1 MAKSERQIV
10 RDYRR
15 EQKKKILAG
24 IEAGTM
30 TKQDL
35 SHFNATN
42 RRHQMFDAVK
52 AVVRLTQRKN
62 PYTETGNGFERD
74 GKRFV
79 NEGRIM
85 IGGTKPMYQYRD
97 SENQVWLMKEAITAI
112 GTKKPMG
119 ALVSEAA
126 FRIQNLVDPES
137 AIPTFVTKSADGKVV
152 HGSFQARV
160 DVDKNAID
168 LFQWQRD
175 GKGSLSDS
183 LKKQILR
190 EHVTDWLLCNF
201 DTKGEN
207 FLIDTAGRLR
217 GIDKEQAFSYLYE
230 KEAQHLSY
238 DYSPNPNKTLY
249 DTVFQKY
256 ASGDKSM
263 ELDLSGNYQYIQK
276 ISRMPDQEYMNLFK
290 DVIEVKCKGDTA
302 RADKMYEAILGRK
315 QNLEAEYGAFYG
327 KLVRARFH
335 EKSKDML
342 SEDGQFKFE
351 GRETAAPEREAGRE
365 AGVRHSRGAKVLKAR
380 LEERSRIFLK
390 SRSEKVSAHYRAI
403 HDVMEQITEL
413 AGEKVNRENRD
424 KLEKLN
430 GELKERCES
439 FLEESGNRHTPR
451 GRARR
456 KLVNE
461 ILRMEKSDGKTLAVL
476 KDEKMLDYME
486 KSGKTC
492 WEAFGMGR
500 KKDQS
505 LDAGT
510 PVTAQRLAR
519 LAGTDDYGAVH
530 RLFESCQTGE
540 KETVDARLAQGVD
553 CLTEQSIRYGM
564 RDILD
569 KKQLKELCRRV
580 AQVQK
585 ALPAMEQT
593 QSTKQA
599 GPEGKTQSAKQAGP
613 EGKTQTAKQAGPEGK
628 TPTQKNPPQKQARR

>member
-1 MAKSERQIV
+1 MAASERQIV

-15 EQKKKILAG
+15 AQKEKILAG
-24 IEAGTM
+24 IAAGTM

-62 PYTETGNGFERD
+62 PYTETGNRFERD
-74 GKRFV
+74 GRQFE

-97 SENQVWLMKEAITAI
+97 SEGQVWLMKEAITAI

-126 FRIQNLVDPES
+126 YRIQNLVEPES
-137 AIPTFVTKSADGKVV
+137 AIPTFVRKSADGKVV

-175 GKGSLSDS
+175 GKGVLTDS

-207 FLIDTAGRLR
+207 FLIDTEGRLR

-249 DTVFQKY
+249 DTVFQMY
-256 ASGDKSM
+256 AAGDGNM
-263 ELDLSGNYQYIQK
+263 ELDLSGNYEYIRK
-276 ISRMPDQEYMNLFK
+276 LSRMPDQEYMDIFK
-290 DVIEVKCKGDTA
+290 DVIEAKCKGDTA
-302 RADKMYEAILGRK
+302 KADKMYEAILSRK

-327 KLVRARFH
+327 KLVRERFR

-342 SEDGQFKFE
+342 TEDGQFKFE
-351 GRETAAPEREAGRE
+351 GREAGAPQRTAQRASEAKQ
-365 AGVRHSRGAKVLKAR
+365 SRGAETMKER
-380 LEERSRIFLK
+380 LEERRRAFLRSRN
-390 SRSEKVSAHYRAI
+390 EKVSAHYQAI
-403 HDVMEQITEL
+403 HDVLGRITEL
-413 AGEKVNRENRD
+413 AEAPVNRENRE

-461 ILRMEKSDGKTLAVL
+461 LLEMERSDEKTLTVL
-476 KDEKMLDYME
+476 KDDKMLDYME

-500 KKDQS
+500 KQGRG

-510 PVTAQRLAR
+510 PVATQRLAK
-519 LAGTDDYGAVH
+519 LAGTDDYGAID
-530 RLFESCQTGE
+530 RLFGSRQLGE
-540 KETVDARLAQGVD
+540 KDSVDAALAHGVD
-553 CLTEQSIRYGM
+553 CLTEQSLRYGM

-569 KKQLKELCRRV
+569 KRQLKELCQRV

-585 ALPAMEQT
+585 ALPAMEKT
-593 QSTKQA
+593 ETRTAEKKA
-599 GPEGKTQSAKQAGP
+599 GPEGREAARAA
-613 EGKTQTAKQAGPEGK
+613 ETAS
-628 TPTQKNPPQKQARR
+628 PQKKAPQRQARH

>member
-10 RDYRR
+10 RDYRK
-15 EQKKKILAG
+15 EQKEKILAG
-24 IEAGTM
+24 IAAGTM

-52 AVVRLTQRKN
+52 AVVRLSQRKN
-62 PYTETGNGFERD
+62 PYTETGNSFERD
-74 GKRFV
+74 GKQFV

-85 IGGTKPMYQYRD
+85 IGGTKPMYQYKD

-126 FRIQNLVDPES
+126 YRIQNLVDPES

-175 GKGSLSDS
+175 GKGELTDS

-249 DTVFQKY
+249 DTVFQMY
-256 ASGDKSM
+256 AAGDKGM
-263 ELDLSGNYQYIQK
+263 ELDLGGNFQYIQK
-276 ISRMPDQEYMNLFK
+276 ISRMPDQEYMNIFK
-290 DVIEVKCKGDTA
+290 DVIEAKCKGNTA
-302 RADKMYEAILGRK
+302 KADKMYEAILGRK
-315 QNLEAEYGAFYG
+315 QNLEEEYGAFYG
-327 KLVRARFH
+327 KLVRERFR
-335 EKSKDML
+335 EKSRDML

-351 GRETAAPEREAGRE
+351 GREAAAPERKAQRE
-365 AGVRHSRGAKVLKAR
+365 AGVKHSRGAEALKER
-380 LEERSRIFLK
+380 LEERSRVFLK
-390 SRSEKVSAHYRAI
+390 SRNEKVSAHYQAI
-403 HDVMEQITEL
+403 HEVMGQITEL
-413 AGEKVNRENRD
+413 AEEPVSRESRD

-430 GELKERCES
+430 GELKKRCES
-439 FLEESGNRHTPR
+439 FLEEAGNRHTPR

-461 ILRMEKSDGKTLAVL
+461 ILRMEKSDEKTLAVL
-476 KDEKMLDYME
+476 KDEKMLDYMQRN
-486 KSGKTC
+486 GRTC

-505 LDAGT
+505 LDTGM

-519 LAGTDDYGAVH
+519 LAGTDDYGALEGLLGG
-530 RLFESCQTGE
+530 RKTGE
-540 KETVDARLAQGVD
+540 SASVDAGLAHGMD

-564 RDILD
+564 RDILG
-569 KKQLKELCRRV
+569 KKQLKELCQRV

-585 ALPAMEQT
+585 ALPAMEKT
-593 QSTKQA
+593 EPVKAGVDKAGVDKAGVDKA
-599 GPEGKTQSAKQAGP
+599 GPEMKAP
-613 EGKTQTAKQAGPEGK
+613 L
-628 TPTQKNPPQKQARR
+628 QKKPPQRQVRR

>member
-10 RDYRR
+10 RDYRKQ
-15 EQKKKILAG
+15 QKEKILAG
-24 IEAGTM
+24 IAAGTM

-52 AVVRLTQRKN
+52 AVVRLGQKKN
-62 PYTETGNGFERD
+62 PFTETGNSFERD
-74 GKRFV
+74 GKQFI

-85 IGGTKPMYQYRD
+85 IGGTKPMYQYKD

-126 FRIQNLVDPES
+126 YRIQNLVDPQS

-175 GKGSLSDS
+175 GKGELTDS
-183 LKKQILR
+183 LKRQILR

-217 GIDKEQAFSYLYE
+217 GIDKEQSFSYLYE
-230 KEAQHLSY
+230 KEAQHLSF

-249 DTVFQKY
+249 DTVFQMY
-256 ASGDKSM
+256 AAGDKSM
-263 ELDLSGNYQYIQK
+263 DLDLSGNFQYIQK
-276 ISRMPDQEYMNLFK
+276 ISRMPDQEYMSIFR
-290 DVIEVKCKGDTA
+290 DVIEAKCRGNTD
-302 RADKMYEAILGRK
+302 RADKMFAAILGRK
-315 QNLEAEYGAFYG
+315 QNLEAEYGTFYG
-327 KLVRARFH
+327 NLVRERFR

-342 SEDGQFKFE
+342 SEDGKFKFE
-351 GRETAAPEREAGRE
+351 DREAAAPRREAQRE
-365 AGVRHSRGAKVLKAR
+365 AKVKHSRGANTLKEQ
-380 LEERSRIFLK
+380 LEERSKIFLK
-390 SRSEKVSAHYRAI
+390 SRNEKVSAHYQAI
-403 HDVMEQITEL
+403 HEVMEQITGL
-413 AGEKVNRENRD
+413 AEEPVGRESRD
-424 KLEKLN
+424 KLEELN
-430 GELKERCES
+430 SELKKRCES
-439 FLEESGNRHTPR
+439 FLEEAGNRHTPR

-456 KLVNE
+456 KLVTE
-461 ILRMEKSDGKTLAVL
+461 ILRMEKSDEKTLAVL
-476 KDEKMLDYME
+476 KDEKMLHYM
-486 KSGKTC
+486 KTSGKTC
-492 WEAFGMGR
+492 WDAFGMGR

-505 LDAGT
+505 LDTGM

-519 LAGTDDYGAVH
+519 LAGTDDYGALEGLLGGGNP
-530 RLFESCQTGE
+530 R
-540 KETVDARLAQGVD
+540 ETASVDAGLAHGLD

-569 KKQLKELCRRV
+569 KKQLKELCQRM

-585 ALPAMEQT
+585 ALPAMEKT
-593 QSTKQA
+593 DPVKAGEEKARSKQEAKPA
-599 GPEGKTQSAKQAGP
+599 GPERKT
-613 EGKTQTAKQAGPEGK
+613 
-628 TPTQKNPPQKQARR
+628 PPQKKPPQRQARR

>member
-10 RDYRR
+10 REYRKA
-15 EQKKKILAG
+15 QKEKILAG
-24 IEAGTM
+24 IAAGTM

-35 SHFNATN
+35 NHFNVTN

-52 AVVRLTQRKN
+52 AVVRLTQGKN
-62 PYTETGNGFERD
+62 PYTETGNRFERD
-74 GKRFV
+74 GKQFE
-79 NEGRIM
+79 NQGRIM

-97 SENQVWLMKEAITAI
+97 SDGQVWLMKEAITAI

-126 FRIQNLVDPES
+126 FRIQNLVEPES
-137 AIPTFVTKSADGKVV
+137 AIPTFVRRSADGKVV

-175 GKGSLSDS
+175 GKGVLTDS

-207 FLIDTAGRLR
+207 FLIDTDGRLR

-249 DTVFQKY
+249 DTVFQMY
-256 ASGDKSM
+256 ANGDENM
-263 ELDLSGNYQYIQK
+263 DLDLGGNYQYIRK
-276 ISRMPDQEYMNLFK
+276 LSRMPDQEYMNIFR
-290 DVIEVKCKGDTA
+290 DVIDAKCKGDTA
-302 RADKMYEAILGRK
+302 KADKMYEAILGRK
-315 QNLEAEYGAFYG
+315 QNLETEYGTFYG
-327 KLVRARFH
+327 KLVRERFKD
-335 EKSKDML
+335 KSKDML
-342 SEDGQFKFE
+342 TENGQFSFE
-351 GRETAAPEREAGRE
+351 GREAGAPQRTAQEASR
-365 AGVRHSRGAKVLKAR
+365 AKQSRGAEAMKDR
-380 LEERSRIFLK
+380 LEERRRVFLRSRN
-390 SRSEKVSAHYRAI
+390 EKVSAHYQAI
-403 HDVMEQITEL
+403 HDVLGRITEL
-413 AGEKVNRENRD
+413 AESPVNRENRD
-424 KLEKLN
+424 KLDKLN

-456 KLVNE
+456 RLVNE
-461 ILRMEKSDGKTLAVL
+461 LLEMERSDAKTLVVL
-476 KDEKMLDYME
+476 KDDKMLDYME

-500 KKDQS
+500 KQS
-505 LDAGT
+505 QGLDAGT
-510 PVTAQRLAR
+510 PVATQRLAK
-519 LAGTDDYGAVH
+519 LAGTDDYGAID
-530 RLFESCQTGE
+530 RLFGNRQPGE
-540 KETVDARLAQGVD
+540 KDSVDARLAQGVD
-553 CLTEQSIRYGM
+553 CLTEQSLRYGM

-569 KKQLKELCRRV
+569 KKQLKELCQRV
-580 AQVQK
+580 ARVQK
-585 ALPAMEQT
+585 ALPAMDKTDQAEVGEKKT
-593 QSTKQA
+593 APKKQ
-599 GPEGKTQSAKQAGP
+599 ESAK
-613 EGKTQTAKQAGPEGK
+613 TAETAS
-628 TPTQKNPPQKQARR
+628 PQKAPRR